1 MNLFEGHFRSASG
14 VPVFSGQ
21 ITVPLDGRW
30 SGLSSPENAT
40 LGVRPEDIQI
50 ASADDSTALSGRIEL
65 VEKVGAEEYLSV
77 VLRDGASCTVRAS
90 IRVAAREGDRIGL
103 RFPPESIHLFTA
115 EGLRLKTA

>member
-1 MNLFEGHFRSASG
+1 M
-14 VPVFSGQ
+14 PVFSGQ

-30 SGLSSPENAT
+30 SGATLPDEAT
-40 LGVRPEDIQI
+40 LGVRPEDILV
-50 ASADDSTALSGRIEL
+50 AGADDPGALSGRIEL

-77 VLRDGASCTVRAS
+77 VLADGASCTVRAS
-90 IRVAAREGDRIGL
+90 IRVAAREGEPIGL